1 MPPTTSQPGTQ
12 TSKWTGDS
20 VRASFIEF
28 FQKLQAAPHP
38 FVPSSPV
45 VPLDDPTLLFTN
57 AGMNQYKPLFLGQ
70 ADPSSDLGKLK
81 RAANSQK
88 CIRAG
93 GKHND
98 LEDVGKDTYH
108 HTFFEMLGNWSFGDY
123 FKAEAIEWAWTLLTE
138 VWGLPKDRLYAS
150 YFGGDE
156 KQGLPAD
163 DEAKELWLRFLPPER
178 VLPYGTKDNFWEM
191 GDTGPCGPCSEVHF
205 DRVGGR
211 DASELVNADDASVIE
226 IWNLVFIQYEKVW
239 TEGGE
244 AKCREFQSLAA
255 KPLPTESSEQ
265 ARQRVRLSKFGT
277 SDLEDFKSQ
286 CTELRELPAR
296 HVDTGMGLERVLSV
310 LQDKPSNYDTD
321 LFTPIFDAISKMTG
335 TRAYAGKLGAEDE
348 GQIDFAYR
356 VVADH
361 ARALTFALTDGAV
374 PGNDGRGYV
383 LRLMLRRAMRI
394 YSQNL
399 QAQEGLLSQLVPVIV
414 EHYGE
419 AFPELRRNP
428 ERVAGIIREEEESFG
443 RTMERGIEI
452 AESYFAN
459 SVTNILDSLKQERG
473 NLNACVAF
481 SATPSNEYV
490 LLIDHQGEDSVQ
502 RSRHPIRECSRAL
515 FEQYFT
521 NMPVVPGA
529 DAFKLHDTFGIP
541 IQLTVNMAEE
551 RGLTVDVE
559 GFHAAMAE
567 QRELSR
573 AGAKD
578 SAEAGLALDGESI
591 AKLQSLKV
599 KPTDDVDK
607 FHGREIRA
615 RVKAIW
621 NGRDFDEHAE
631 ASGRTDPVGVVLD
644 DTNFYAEMGGQ
655 QADHGRMFVSKEA
668 KTSVTDSHH
677 GGEFRVEGV
686 KAYGGY
692 VLHTGRMVR
701 GELRVGDEVTLNL
714 EGDRRLNL
722 AANHTTTHLFN
733 YALREVVGGDTPPEQ
748 RGSLVAPDRLRF
760 DFDASGP
767 ISPADLGRMETIV
780 RQVLE
785 QDHPVHAD
793 LVPLDKAM
801 EINTLRAVFGEKYP
815 NPVRVVSIG
824 APIDEMVADPTNDK
838 WMGYSVEL
846 CGGTHLATTAQA
858 ESFAIVHEEGVAKGI
873 RRIVAVTR
881 QEARKAIAQANALA
895 VVLKEATALSDED
908 LEPEIARLG
917 RMIDEAIV
925 PVARKDELRTALGK
939 LQDRAKQ
946 ARKAQA
952 QQASK
957 KAVEQAKALA
967 ESTGDGNP
975 LVAIIDAMG
984 DRGAMQSALGEVRKT
999 LPDSPI
1005 MLLSLDPENKVALLA
1020 DVPQTAITRGL
1031 KAGDWVRG
1039 VAQVVGGKGGGRPN
1053 QAQGGGPEGAN
1064 IKAAADKAQEMAL
1077 ASMA

>member
-1 MPPTTSQPGTQ
+1 MPNAPTTTNSST
-12 TSKWTGDS
+12 WTGAS

-28 FQKLQAAPHP
+28 FKSLKSAPHP

-57 AGMNQYKPLFLGQ
+57 AGMNQFKPLFLGQ
-70 ADPSSDLGKLK
+70 ADPSSEFGKLK
-81 RAANSQK
+81 CAANSQK

-163 DEAKELWLRFLPPER
+163 NEAKELWRRFLPAER

-205 DRVGGR
+205 DRIGGR
-211 DASELVNADDASVIE
+211 DASKLVNADDPSVIE
-226 IWNLVFIQYEKVW
+226 IWNLVFVQ
-239 TEGGE
+239 
-244 AKCREFQSLAA
+244 FD
-255 KPLPTESSEQ
+255 
-265 ARQRVRLSKFGT
+265 RQTDGT
-277 SDLEDFKSQ
+277 LK
-286 CTELRELPAR
+286 ELPAK

-321 LFTPIFDAISKMTG
+321 LFTPIFEALATMTG
-335 TRAYAGKLGAEDE
+335 TRPYAGKLGHEDE

-361 ARALTFALTDGAV
+361 ARALTFAITDGAV
-374 PGNDGRGYV
+374 PGNEGRGYV
-383 LRLMLRRAMRI
+383 LRRILRRAVRMGW
-394 YSQNL
+394 QKL
-399 QAQEGLLSQLVPVIV
+399 GGKPGFLSQLVPVIV

-419 AFPELRRNP
+419 AFPELKRNP

-443 RTMERGIEI
+443 RTMERGVKLFEEI
-452 AESYFAN
+452 AGVKGSTV
-459 SVTNILDSLKQERG
+459 SGV
-473 NLNACVAF
+473 
-481 SATPSNEYV
+481 
-490 LLIDHQGEDSVQ
+490 
-502 RSRHPIRECSRAL
+502 
-515 FEQYFT
+515 
-521 NMPVVPGA
+521 
-529 DAFKLHDTFGIP
+529 DAFQLYDTYGFP
-541 IQLTVNMAEE
+541 LDLTQVMAEE
-551 RGLTVDVE
+551 RGLTVDVD
-559 GFHAAMAE
+559 GFHKAMAE
-567 QRELSR
+567 QREQSR
-573 AGAKD
+573 AGSK
-578 SAEAGLALDGESI
+578 SQAEAGLALDADAI
-591 AKLQSLKV
+591 AKLQNLNV
-599 KPTDDVDK
+599 KPTSDVDK
-607 FHGREIRA
+607 YHGREIRA
-615 RVKAIW
+615 RVRAIW
-621 NGRDFDEHAE
+621 NGTDFDESTQ
-631 ASGRTDPVGVVLD
+631 ASGRPDPIGVVFD
-644 DTNFYAEMGGQ
+644 VTNFYAEAGGQ
-655 QADHGRMFVSKEA
+655 QADHGRVFVSKEA
-668 KTSVTDSHH
+668 RTSVHDSHH

-692 VLHTGRMVR
+692 VLHAGRMIR
-701 GELRVGDEVTLNL
+701 GELRVGDEVTLNIDN
-714 EGDRRLNL
+714 ERRLNL

-748 RGSLVAPDRLRF
+748 RGSMVAPDRMRF
-760 DFDASGP
+760 DFDAGGP

-785 QDHPVHAD
+785 QDHPVYAD
-793 LVPLDKAM
+793 LVPQDKAL
-801 EINTLRAVFGEKYP
+801 EINGLRAVFGEKYP

-824 APIDEMVADPTNDK
+824 APIEEMLADPKNDG
-838 WMGYSVEL
+838 WMEYSIEL

-873 RRIVAVTR
+873 RRVVAVTR
-881 QEARKAIAQANALA
+881 QEARRAIAHANALA
-895 VVLKEATALSDED
+895 VELGEAAEVSDEQ

-917 RMIDEAIV
+917 KLVDEAVI
-925 PVARKDELRTALGK
+925 PVARKAELRGKLGA
-939 LQDRAKQ
+939 LQDRAKA
-946 ARKAQA
+946 ARKALA

-957 KAVEQAKALA
+957 KAIEQAKALA
-967 ESTGDGNP
+967 QSTGDGNP
-975 LVAIIDAMG
+975 VVAIIDALG

-1005 MLLSLDPENKVALLA
+1005 MLLSVDPDNKVALLA
-1020 DVPQTAITRGL
+1020 DVPQTAISRGL
-1031 KAGDWVRG
+1031 KAGDWVRA
-1039 VAQVVGGKGGGRPN
+1039 VAQVVGGKGGGKPN
-1053 QAQGGGPEGAN
+1053 QAQGGGPEGDRVRE
-1064 IKAAADKAQEMAL
+1064 AADKGQEVAL

>member
-1 MPPTTSQPGTQ
+1 MPNAPTTTNSST
-12 TSKWTGDS
+12 WTGAS
-20 VRASFIEF
+20 VRASFIDF
-28 FQKLQAAPHP
+28 FKSLKSAPHP

-57 AGMNQYKPLFLGQ
+57 AGMNQFKPLFLGQ
-70 ADPSSDLGKLK
+70 ADPSSELGKLK
-81 RAANSQK
+81 CAANSQK

-123 FKAEAIEWAWTLLTE
+123 FKTEAIEWAWTLLTE
-138 VWGLPKDRLYAS
+138 VWGLPKDQLYAS
-150 YFGGDE
+150 YFGGDQ

-211 DASELVNADDASVIE
+211 DASKLVNADDPSVIE
-226 IWNLVFIQYEKVW
+226 IWNLVFIQ
-239 TEGGE
+239 
-244 AKCREFQSLAA
+244 FD
-255 KPLPTESSEQ
+255 
-265 ARQRVRLSKFGT
+265 RQGDGT
-277 SDLEDFKSQ
+277 LK
-286 CTELRELPAR
+286 ELPAK

-310 LQDKPSNYDTD
+310 LQGKPSNYDTD

-335 TRAYAGKLGAEDE
+335 TRSYAGKLGHQDE
-348 GQIDFAYR
+348 GQVDFAYR

-374 PGNDGRGYV
+374 PGNEGRGYV
-383 LRLMLRRAMRI
+383 LRRILRRAVRMGW
-394 YSQNL
+394 QKL
-399 QAQEGLLSQLVPVIV
+399 GAKPGFLSELVPVIV

-419 AFPELRRNP
+419 AFPELKRNP
-428 ERVAGIIREEEESFG
+428 DRVAGIVREEEESFG
-443 RTMERGIEI
+443 RTMQKGLLQFDHAIAQQASAVFAKHAQVLERSIQTLPDG
-452 AESYFAN
+452 STSVGFADPDRG
-459 SVTNILDSLKQERG
+459 SPTFEFTLDDLLKEVSELGQ
-473 NLNACVAF
+473 LVQL
-481 SATPSNEYV
+481 P
-490 LLIDHQGEDSVQ
+490 GE
-502 RSRHPIRECSRAL
+502 E
-515 FEQYFT
+515 
-521 NMPVVPGA
+521 
-529 DAFKLHDTFGIP
+529 AFKLHDTYGFP
-541 IQLTVNMAEE
+541 LDLTQVMAEE
-551 RGLTVDVE
+551 RGLTVDVD
-559 GFHAAMAE
+559 GFHKAMAE
-567 QRELSR
+567 QREQSR
-573 AGAKD
+573 AGSK
-578 SAEAGLALDGESI
+578 SQAEAGLALDADAI
-591 AKLQSLKV
+591 AKLQSLHV
-599 KPTDDVDK
+599 KPTSDVDK
-607 FHGREIRA
+607 FHGREVRA

-621 NGRDFDEHAE
+621 NGRDYDEHAE
-631 ASGRTDPVGVVLD
+631 ASGRAAAVGIVLD
-644 DTNFYAEMGGQ
+644 VTNFYAEMGGQ

-668 KTSVTDSHH
+668 RTSVRDEKR

-686 KAYGGY
+686 KSYGGY
-692 VLHTGRMVR
+692 VLHAGKMIR

-714 EGDRRLNL
+714 DNERRLNL

-748 RGSLVAPDRLRF
+748 RGSMVAPDRLRF
-760 DFDASGP
+760 DFDANGP

-785 QDHPVHAD
+785 QDHPVYAD
-793 LVPLDKAM
+793 LVPQDKAL
-801 EINTLRAVFGEKYP
+801 EINGLRAVFGEKYP

-824 APIDEMVADPTNDK
+824 APIDKMLADPKNDA
-838 WMGYSVEL
+838 WMEYSIEL

-881 QEARKAIAQANALA
+881 QEARRAIAHANALA
-895 VVLKEATALSDED
+895 VELGEAAKLSDEQ

-917 RMIDEAIV
+917 KLIDEAII
-925 PVARKDELRTALGK
+925 PVARKAELREKLGAL
-939 LQDRAKQ
+939 QERAKA

-957 KAVEQAKALA
+957 KAIEQAKSLA
-967 ESTGDGNP
+967 QSTGDGNP
-975 LVAIIDAMG
+975 VVAIIDAMG

-1005 MLLSLDPENKVALLA
+1005 MLLSVDPENKVALLA
-1020 DVPQTAITRGL
+1020 DVPQTAVARGL
-1031 KAGDWVRG
+1031 KAGDWVRA
-1039 VAQVVGGKGGGRPN
+1039 VAQVVGGKGGGKPN
-1053 QAQGGGPEGAN
+1053 QAQGGGPEGDRVRE
-1064 IKAAADKAQEMAL
+1064 AADKGQEVAL

>member
-12 TSKWTGDS
+12 TSKWTGAS

-70 ADPSSDLGKLK
+70 ADPGSDLGKLK
-81 RAANSQK
+81 CAVNSQK

-226 IWNLVFIQYEKVW
+226 IWNLVFIQYD
-239 TEGGE
+239 
-244 AKCREFQSLAA
+244 RQSN
-255 KPLPTESSEQ
+255 
-265 ARQRVRLSKFGT
+265 GT
-277 SDLEDFKSQ
+277 LK
-286 CTELRELPAR
+286 ELPAK

-310 LQDKPSNYDTD
+310 LQGKPSNYDTD
-321 LFTPIFDAISKMTG
+321 LFTPIFDAISTMTG

-374 PGNDGRGYV
+374 PGNEGRGYV
-383 LRLMLRRAMRI
+383 LRRILRRAVRMGW
-394 YSQNL
+394 QKL
-399 QAQEGLLSQLVPVIV
+399 GAKPGFLSELVPVIV

-419 AFPELRRNP
+419 AFPELKRNP

-443 RTMERGIEI
+443 RTMERGVKLFEEI
-452 AESYFAN
+452 A
-459 SVTNILDSLKQERG
+459 
-473 NLNACVAF
+473 
-481 SATPSNEYV
+481 
-490 LLIDHQGEDSVQ
+490 GEKGSTV
-502 RSRHPIRECSRAL
+502 S
-515 FEQYFT
+515 
-521 NMPVVPGA
+521 GA
-529 DAFKLHDTFGIP
+529 DAFQLYDTYGFP
-541 IQLTVNMAEE
+541 LDLTQVMAEE
-551 RGLTVDVE
+551 RGLTVDVD
-559 GFHAAMAE
+559 GFHKAMAE
-567 QRELSR
+567 QREQSR
-573 AGAKD
+573 AGAKG
-578 SAEAGLALDGESI
+578 SAEAGLALDADAI

-621 NGRDFDEHAE
+621 NGENFDEHTE
-631 ASGRTDPVGVVLD
+631 ASGRAATIGVVLD

-668 KTSVTDSHH
+668 RSSVRDEHH

-714 EGDRRLNL
+714 EGERRLNL

-785 QDHPVHAD
+785 QDHPVNAD

-824 APIDEMVADPTNDK
+824 APIDEMVADPSNEK

>member
-1 MPPTTSQPGTQ
+1 LPSTTSNTK
-12 TSKWTGDS
+12 TWTGAS

-28 FQKLQAAPHP
+28 FQNLQAAPHP

-45 VPLDDPTLLFTN
+45 VPHDDPTLLFAN
-57 AGMNQYKPLFLGQ
+57 AGMNQFKPLFLGQ
-70 ADPSSDLGKLK
+70 ADPGSDLGKL
-81 RAANSQK
+81 RCAVNSQK

-138 VWGLPKDRLYAS
+138 VWGLPKERLYAS

-178 VLPYGTKDNFWEM
+178 VLPFGAKDNFWEM
-191 GDTGPCGPCSEVHF
+191 GDTGPCGPCSEIHF
-205 DRVGGR
+205 DRIGNR
-211 DASELVNADDASVIE
+211 DASKLVNADDASVIE
-226 IWNLVFIQYEKVW
+226 IWNLVFIQYD
-239 TEGGE
+239 
-244 AKCREFQSLAA
+244 R
-255 KPLPTESSEQ
+255 Q
-265 ARQRVRLSKFGT
+265 ADGT
-277 SDLEDFKSQ
+277 
-286 CTELRELPAR
+286 LRGLPAK

-310 LQDKPSNYDTD
+310 LQDKLSNYDTD
-321 LFTPIFDAISKMTG
+321 LFTPIFDAITKMTG
-335 TRAYAGKLGAEDE
+335 ARPYAGKLGSQDE

-374 PGNDGRGYV
+374 PGNEGRGYV
-383 LRLMLRRAMRI
+383 LRRILRRAVRMGW
-394 YSQNL
+394 QKL
-399 QAQEGLLSQLVPVIV
+399 GAKPGFLSELVPVIV

-419 AFPELRRNP
+419 AFPELKRNP

-443 RTMERGIEI
+443 RTMERG
-452 AESYFAN
+452 
-459 SVTNILDSLKQERG
+459 VK
-473 NLNACVAF
+473 
-481 SATPSNEYV
+481 
-490 LLIDHQGEDSVQ
+490 
-502 RSRHPIRECSRAL
+502 L
-515 FEQYFT
+515 FEDIAGDKGST
-521 NMPVVPGA
+521 VSGA
-529 DAFKLHDTFGIP
+529 DAFQLYDTFGFP
-541 IQLTVNMAEE
+541 LDLTQVMAEE

-559 GFHAAMAE
+559 GFHKAMAE
-567 QRELSR
+567 QREQSR

-578 SAEAGLALDGESI
+578 SAEAGLALGGDAI

-621 NGRDFDEHAE
+621 NGHDFDEHAE
-631 ASGRTDPVGVVLD
+631 ASGRAATIGVVLD

-668 KTSVTDSHH
+668 KTSVRDEHR

-714 EGDRRLNL
+714 EADRRLNL

-785 QDHPVHAD
+785 QDHPVYAD
-793 LVPLDKAM
+793 LVPLDKAL

-824 APIDEMVADPTNDK
+824 APIDEMVADPKNDK

-895 VVLKEATALSDED
+895 LVLDEAKSLSDED

-917 RMIDEAIV
+917 RMIDEAVV
-925 PVARKDELRTALGK
+925 PVSRKDQLRTALGQ
-939 LQDRAKQ
+939 LQDRAKA

-957 KAVEQAKALA
+957 KAVEQARALGQ
-967 ESTGDGNP
+967 STGDGNP
-975 LVAIIDAMG
+975 VVAIIDAMG
-984 DRGAMQSALGEVRKT
+984 DRGAMQSAIGEVRKA

-1005 MLLSLDPENKVALLA
+1005 MLLSLDPEGKVALLA
-1020 DVPQTAITRGL
+1020 DVPQTVVSRGL
-1031 KAGDWVRG
+1031 KAGDWVRE
-1039 VAQVVGGKGGGRPN
+1039 VAQVVGGKGGGKPN
-1053 QAQGGGPEGAN
+1053 QAQGGGPEGARIN
-1064 IKAAADKAQEMAL
+1064 AAADKAREMAL

>member
-1 MPPTTSQPGTQ
+1 LPTTTSQ
-12 TSKWTGDS
+12 SKIWTGTS

-28 FQKLQAAPHP
+28 FQGLKASPHP

-70 ADPSSDLGKLK
+70 ADPGSDLGKLK

-191 GDTGPCGPCSEVHF
+191 GDTGPCGPCSEIHF
-205 DRVGGR
+205 DRVGDR
-211 DASELVNADDASVIE
+211 DASKLVNADDPSVIE
-226 IWNLVFIQYEKVW
+226 IWNLVFIQ
-239 TEGGE
+239 
-244 AKCREFQSLAA
+244 FD
-255 KPLPTESSEQ
+255 
-265 ARQRVRLSKFGT
+265 RQGDGT
-277 SDLEDFKSQ
+277 
-286 CTELRELPAR
+286 LRELPAK

-310 LQDKPSNYDTD
+310 LQGKPSNYDTD
-321 LFTPIFDAISKMTG
+321 LFTPIFEAISKMTG
-335 TRAYAGKLGAEDE
+335 TRAYGGKLGAEDE
-348 GQIDFAYR
+348 GQTDFAYR

-374 PGNDGRGYV
+374 PGNEGRGYV
-383 LRLMLRRAMRI
+383 LRRILRRAVRMGW
-394 YSQNL
+394 QKL
-399 QAQEGLLSQLVPVIV
+399 GAKPGFLSELVPVIV

-419 AFPELRRNP
+419 AFPELKRNP

-443 RTMERGIEI
+443 RTMERGVKLFEEI
-452 AESYFAN
+452 AGDRG
-459 SVTNILDSLKQERG
+459 SVVS
-473 NLNACVAF
+473 
-481 SATPSNEYV
+481 
-490 LLIDHQGEDSVQ
+490 
-502 RSRHPIRECSRAL
+502 
-515 FEQYFT
+515 
-521 NMPVVPGA
+521 GA
-529 DAFKLHDTFGIP
+529 DAFQLYDTYGFP
-541 IQLTVNMAEE
+541 LDLTQVMAEE
-551 RGLTVDVE
+551 RGLTVDIE
-559 GFHAAMAE
+559 GFHKAMAE
-567 QRELSR
+567 QREQSR
-573 AGAKD
+573 AGAKG
-578 SAEAGLALDGESI
+578 SAEAGLALDADAI
-591 AKLQSLKV
+591 AKLQSLNV
-599 KPTDDVDK
+599 KPTSDVDK

-621 NGRDFDEHAE
+621 NGRDYDEHAE
-631 ASGRTDPVGVVLD
+631 ASGRAAAVGIVLD
-644 DTNFYAEMGGQ
+644 ITNFYAEMGGQ
-655 QADHGRMFVSKEA
+655 QADNGRMFVSKEA
-668 KTSVTDSHH
+668 RTSVRDENR

-692 VLHTGRMVR
+692 VLHTGHMVR

-714 EGDRRLNL
+714 DSERRLNL

-733 YALREVVGGDTPPEQ
+733 YALREVVGGTTPPEQ
-748 RGSLVAPDRLRF
+748 RGSMVAPDRLRF

-785 QDHPVHAD
+785 QDHPVNAD

-838 WMGYSVEL
+838 WLGYSVEL
-846 CGGTHLATTAQA
+846 CGGTHVATTAQA

-895 VVLKEATALSDED
+895 LVLKEATALSDED

-925 PVARKDELRTALGK
+925 PVARKDELRTALGV
-939 LQDRAKQ
+939 LQDRAKA

-957 KAVEQAKALA
+957 KAIEQANALA
-967 ESTGDGNP
+967 QSTGDGNP
-975 LVAIIDAMG
+975 VVAIIDAMG
-984 DRGAMQSALGEVRKT
+984 DRGAMQSALGEVRKS
-999 LPDSPI
+999 LSDSPI

-1031 KAGDWVRG
+1031 KAGDWVRE

-1053 QAQGGGPEGAN
+1053 QAQGGGPDGAN
-1064 IKAAADKAQEMAL
+1064 IKAAADKAQEVAL

>member
-12 TSKWTGDS
+12 TSKWTGAS

-70 ADPSSDLGKLK
+70 ADPSTDLGKLK
-81 RAANSQK
+81 CAVNSQK

-150 YFGGDE
+150 YFGGDD

-226 IWNLVFIQYEKVW
+226 IWNLVFIQYD
-239 TEGGE
+239 
-244 AKCREFQSLAA
+244 
-255 KPLPTESSEQ
+255 
-265 ARQRVRLSKFGT
+265 RQGDGT
-277 SDLEDFKSQ
+277 LK
-286 CTELRELPAR
+286 ELPAK

-310 LQDKPSNYDTD
+310 LQGKPSNYDTD
-321 LFTPIFDAISKMTG
+321 LFTPIFDAISTMTG

-348 GQIDFAYR
+348 GQVDFAYR

-374 PGNDGRGYV
+374 PGNEGRGYV
-383 LRLMLRRAMRI
+383 LRRILRRAVRMGW
-394 YSQNL
+394 QKLN
-399 QAQEGLLSQLVPVIV
+399 AEPGFLSELVPVIV

-419 AFPELRRNP
+419 AFPELKRNP

-443 RTMERGIEI
+443 RTMERGVKLFEELYWTTLGREAVQTLDDFGSFIGI
-452 AESYFAN
+452 NWDTDTSRYFA
-459 SVTNILDSLKQERG
+459 SY
-473 NLNACVAF
+473 NAKDTEGVHTLAL
-481 SATPSNEYV
+481 EE
-490 LLIDHQGEDSVQ
+490 DHAKRLTTKYNRKLEMS
-502 RSRHPIRECSRAL
+502 
-515 FEQYFT
+515 
-521 NMPVVPGA
+521 GA
-529 DAFKLHDTFGIP
+529 DAFQLYDTYGFP
-541 IQLTVNMAEE
+541 LDLTQVMAEE
-551 RGLTVDVE
+551 RGLTVDVD
-559 GFHAAMAE
+559 GFHKAMAE
-567 QRELSR
+567 QREQSR
-573 AGAKD
+573 AGAKG
-578 SAEAGLALDGESI
+578 SAEAGLALDADAI

-621 NGRDFDEHAE
+621 NGENFDEHTE
-631 ASGRTDPVGVVLD
+631 ASGRAATIGVVLD

-668 KTSVTDSHH
+668 RSSVRDEHH

-714 EGDRRLNL
+714 EGERRLNL

-824 APIDEMVADPTNDK
+824 APIDEMVADPSNEK

-895 VVLKEATALSDED
+895 VVLKEATTLSDED

-1053 QAQGGGPEGAN
+1053 QAQGGGPEGAS